1 MNIQINTDKNIQYDE
16 SLTNH
21 VNTTFNHSLERFG
34 SQITRIEIHLSDVNA
49 GKPGIADKRCLAE
62 ARLEG
67 RQPVAVSN
75 DAGNVR
81 EAVTGA
87 AQKLQ
92 RLLDSSLG
100 RLAAQERQTQPSHA
114 QPAVAESADEEIDLD
129 VDSI

>member
-21 VNTTFNHSLERFG
+21 VNSTFKHALERFG
-34 SQITRIEIHLSDVNA
+34 TQITRIEIHLSDVNA
-49 GKPGIADKRCLAE
+49 AKPGVGDKRCLAE

-67 RQPVAVSN
+67 RKPVAVSN
-75 DAGNVR
+75 DADSVR
-81 EAVTGA
+81 EAVNGA

-100 RLAAQERQTQPSHA
+100 RLASQERQAQAPS
-114 QPAVAESADEEIDLD
+114 PMSADEALDPD
-129 VDSI
+129 VDAG

>member
-21 VNTTFNHSLERFG
+21 VNSAFNHALERFG

-49 GKPGIADKRCLAE
+49 GKPGPADKRCLAE

-75 DAGNVR
+75 DAGSVR

-100 RLAAQERQTQPSHA
+100 RIASQERHA
-114 QPAVAESADEEIDLD
+114 QPPSANPSDTELD
-129 VDSI
+129 PLDDAS